1 VSAASEDPTVR
12 AWCELDT
19 LVPEDGSLSSCLMR
33 DGTYVVKA
41 KWDRGRT
48 VVIRS
53 APTFRE
59 AVGLVT
65 VAVREALS

>member
-1 VSAASEDPTVR
+1 MSAADDPAVR
-12 AWCELDT
+12 AWLDLED
-19 LVPEDGSLSSCLMR
+19 LVPERGSVESSLER

-41 KWDRGRT
+41 KWDRTT
-48 VVIRS
+48 VTRS

-65 VAVREALS
+65 DAVRELLP